1 MQTGVYLRLV
11 GLSSTMD
18 GVRQAIFEQT
28 AKEFISDSM
37 ASTADDG
44 VEVEVVEANILTQSV
59 TDSPDGDSAD
69 LLIELNIVGMVHPH
83 MPPANFSYPSTV
95 LNGFVRDFLGFTDAL
110 YESSDFFHPLG
121 HSDNPEPS
129 EIATRVKEW
138 EENNLPNNNTVG
150 IAIGSVIAALS
161 IGLSVGVLAKRNRD
175 AKNTEDS
182 SLGSMSKDFQ
192 RPFGA
197 EALRS
202 PMNSLPSIPVSP
214 RSPNTIESGGGG
226 NRRDWNFRPDMSPDV
241 HSGMIPHS
249 KSDASNLTWKTKESV
264 ASKGDLGRQIGLSMS
279 MEEKLDRARLS
290 QGLVS
295 PTSGSEENLSVPKV
309 DSYSQSAGSSDNRYA
324 YAQQYLAGNQE
335 ARDEAECRNGSTAM
349 VPRQP
354 SPTAEAHAMQTS
366 QYGLQPQEI
375 RRELYDCYAPPGPL
389 GVVIDTTPEGPM
401 VHSLKPTSRLAG
413 LLQRGDLVVGLD
425 DIDTRGMTAATLTRL
440 MAKRS
445 QQAQRKITLLSARA
459 PSEVGECEE

>member
-1 MQTGVYLRLV
+1 
-11 GLSSTMD
+11 MD
-18 GVRQAIFEQT
+18 GIRQAIFEET

-37 ASTADDG
+37 ASTAEDG
-44 VEVEVVEANILTQSV
+44 VEVEVAEATILTQSV

-69 LLIELNIVGMVHPH
+69 LLIELSIVGLVHPH
-83 MPPANFSYPSTV
+83 RPPADFSFPSTV
-95 LNGFVRDFLGFTDAL
+95 LDGFVRDFIGFTDAL
-110 YESSDFFHPLG
+110 YESSNFFHPLG

-129 EIATRVKEW
+129 DIATRVKEW
-138 EENNLPNNNTVG
+138 EKDNLPNNNNVG
-150 IAIGSVIAALS
+150 IAIGSVVAALA
-161 IGLSVGVLAKRNRD
+161 IGLSVSVMAKRNRD
-175 AKNTEDS
+175 AKNPEHS

-202 PMNSLPSIPVSP
+202 PMDSLPSIPVSP
-214 RSPNTIESGGGG
+214 RSPNTIESGGGS
-226 NRRDWNFRPDMSPDV
+226 NRRDWNFRPDMSPDA

-264 ASKGDLGRQIGLSMS
+264 TSKGDIGRQIGLSMS

-309 DSYSQSAGSSDNRYA
+309 DSYSQSTGSSENRYA
-324 YAQQYLAGNQE
+324 YAQQYLARNQE

-349 VPRQP
+349 VPRHP
-354 SPTAEAHAMQTS
+354 SPTAEAHAMQH
-366 QYGLQPQEI
+366 QEV

-459 PSEVGECEE
+459 PSEAGESEE

>member
-1 MQTGVYLRLV
+1 METGVYLRLV
-11 GLSSTMD
+11 GISQTMD
-18 GVRQAIFEQT
+18 GVREAIFEQT
-28 AKEFISDSM
+28 AKEFIASSM
-37 ASTADDG
+37 ADAAKDG
-44 VEVEVVEANILTQSV
+44 VEVTVVETEVLTQSV
-59 TDSPDGDSAD
+59 TNVSPSGDSAD
-69 LLIELNIVGMVHPH
+69 LLIELNIVGLVHPH
-83 MPPANFSYPSTV
+83 KPPLGYSFPSTV
-95 LNGFVRDFLGFTDAL
+95 LNGFVRDFIGFTDAL

-138 EENNLPNNNTVG
+138 EKDNQENFHNNNVG
-150 IAIGSVIAALS
+150 IAIGSTIAALA

-175 AKNTEDS
+175 AKNALEDA

-202 PMNSLPSIPVSP
+202 PNNSLPSIPLSP
-214 RSPNTIESGGGG
+214 RSPNTVESGRGKS
-226 NRRDWNFRPDMSPDV
+226 WNFRPDMSPDV
-241 HSGMIPHS
+241 HSGMAPQS
-249 KSDASNLTWKTKESV
+249 KSDASYLTWKTKESV
-264 ASKGDLGRQIGLSMS
+264 TSKGESGRQIALSMS
-279 MEEKLDRARLS
+279 MEEKLQSARLS

-295 PTSGSEENLSVPKV
+295 PSGTEENLSVPKV
-309 DSYSQSAGSSDNRYA
+309 DSYSQSAGSSNNRYA
-324 YAQQYLAGNQE
+324 YAQQYLGGDQE
-335 ARDEAECRNGSTAM
+335 GRDDVEGTAI

-354 SPTAEAHAMQTS
+354 SPTADAHAMHMS
-366 QYGLQPQEI
+366 QFGLQPHQI

-389 GVVIDTTPEGPM
+389 GIVIDTTAEGPM

-413 LLQRGDLVVGLD
+413 LLQPGDLVVGLD

-459 PSEVGECEE
+459 PSEVGDCE

>member
-1 MQTGVYLRLV
+1 
-11 GLSSTMD
+11 
-18 GVRQAIFEQT
+18 
-28 AKEFISDSM
+28 
-37 ASTADDG
+37 
-44 VEVEVVEANILTQSV
+44 
-59 TDSPDGDSAD
+59 
-69 LLIELNIVGMVHPH
+69 MVHPH

-150 IAIGSVIAALS
+150 IAIGSIVAALS
-161 IGLSVGVLAKRNRD
+161 IGLSVGVLAKRNRN
-175 AKNTEDS
+175 AKNPEDS

-295 PTSGSEENLSVPKV
+295 PTSGSEENLSIPKV

-324 YAQQYLAGNQE
+324 YAQQYLAGNQKE
-335 ARDEAECRNGSTAM
+335 RDEAECRNGSTAM

>member
-18 GVRQAIFEQT
+18 GIRQAIFEET

-37 ASTADDG
+37 ASTAEDG
-44 VEVEVVEANILTQSV
+44 VEVEVVEATILTQSV
-59 TDSPDGDSAD
+59 TDSPDGNSAD
-69 LLIELNIVGMVHPH
+69 LLIELSIVGLVHPH
-83 MPPANFSYPSTV
+83 KPPADFSFPSTV

-129 EIATRVKEW
+129 EIATQKD
-138 EENNLPNNNTVG
+138 NLPNNNVG
-150 IAIGSVIAALS
+150 IAIGSVVAALA
-161 IGLSVGVLAKRNRD
+161 IGLSVGVMAKRNRD
-175 AKNTEDS
+175 AKNPEDS
-182 SLGSMSKDFQ
+182 SLSSMSKDFQ

-214 RSPNTIESGGGG
+214 KSPNTIESGGGG

-264 ASKGDLGRQIGLSMS
+264 TSKGDIGRQIGLSMS

-309 DSYSQSAGSSDNRYA
+309 DSYSQSTGSSENRYA
-324 YAQQYLAGNQE
+324 YAQQYLARNQE

-349 VPRQP
+349 VPRHP
-354 SPTAEAHAMQTS
+354 SPTAEAHAMQH
-366 QYGLQPQEI
+366 QEV

-459 PSEVGECEE
+459 PSEAGESEE

>member
-1 MQTGVYLRLV
+1 
-11 GLSSTMD
+11 MD
-18 GVRQAIFEQT
+18 GIRQAIFEET

-37 ASTADDG
+37 ASLSLVASTAEDG
-44 VEVEVVEANILTQSV
+44 VEVEVAGAKILTQSV
-59 TDSPDGDSAD
+59 TNSSSDGDSTD
-69 LLIELNIVGMVHPH
+69 LLIELSIWGMVHPH
-83 MPPANFSYPSTV
+83 KPPADFSFTSTV
-95 LNGFVRDFLGFTDAL
+95 LDGFVRDFIGFTDAL

-129 EIATRVKEW
+129 DIATRVKEW
-138 EENNLPNNNTVG
+138 EKDNLPNNNNVG
-150 IAIGSVIAALS
+150 IAIGSVVAALA
-161 IGLSVGVLAKRNRD
+161 IGLSVGVMAKRNRD
-175 AKNTEDS
+175 AKNPEDS
-182 SLGSMSKDFQ
+182 SLDSMSKDFQ

-226 NRRDWNFRPDMSPDV
+226 NRRDWNFRPDMSPDA
-241 HSGMIPHS
+241 HLGMIPHS

-264 ASKGDLGRQIGLSMS
+264 ASKGDIGRQIGLSMS

-309 DSYSQSAGSSDNRYA
+309 DSYSQSTGSSENRYA
-324 YAQQYLAGNQE
+324 YAQQYLARNQE

-366 QYGLQPQEI
+366 QYGLQHQEI

-459 PSEVGECEE
+459 PSEAGECEE